1 MNRSFLL
8 PSLVLVC
15 GLAACSAVPD
25 KPTRA
30 NLYDFGP
37 VSAAAAETKT
47 PSLPPLLLADV
58 QAAGAL
64 DGTAMLYRLG
74 YADSH
79 ELRPYA
85 QARWSASP
93 AQLVR
98 QRLRLQLGHDRAV
111 LDSSESASLARTGT
125 LAPRVLHIEVE
136 EFSHWFE
143 SPAASWGLLRLRATV
158 LDNSAAGE
166 RLLAQR
172 SFTVRKPAPAAD
184 AAGGAQAL
192 AAATDEAAEQ
202 IRQWLDSLR

>member
-1 MNRSFLL
+1 MNRSFFLS
-8 PSLVLVC
+8 SLVLAV
-15 GLAACSAVPD
+15 GLAGCSAVPD

-37 VSAAAAETKT
+37 VTAPAETKA
-47 PSLPPLLLADV
+47 PSLPPLVLADV
-58 QAAGAL
+58 EAAGAL

-74 YADSH
+74 YADGN

-98 QRLRLQLGHDRAV
+98 QRLRLQLGRDRAV
-111 LDSSESASLARTGT
+111 LDSQESASLARTGR
-125 LAPRVLHIEVE
+125 LAPRVLHVEVE

-166 RLLAQR
+166 HVLAQR
-172 SFTVRKPAPAAD
+172 SFQVQKPARAAD

-202 IRQWLDSLR
+202 IRQWLDALR

>member
-1 MNRSFLL
+1 MNRSFFLPLL
-8 PSLVLVC
+8 LLVF
-15 GLAACSAVPD
+15 GLAGCSAVPD

-37 VSAAAAETKT
+37 LTAPAETKA
-47 PSLPPLLLADV
+47 PSLPPLVLADV
-58 QAAGAL
+58 EAAGAL

-74 YADSH
+74 YADGN

-98 QRLRLQLGHDRAV
+98 QRLRLQLGRDRAV
-111 LDSSESASLARTGT
+111 LDSQESASLARAGR
-125 LAPRVLHIEVE
+125 LAPRVLHVEVE

-143 SPAASWGLLRLRATV
+143 SPSASSGLLRLRATV
-158 LDNSAAGE
+158 LDNGAAGE
-166 RLLAQR
+166 HVLAQR
-172 SFTVRKPAPAAD
+172 SFQVRKPARAAD

-202 IRQWLDSLR
+202 IRQWLDALR

>member
-1 MNRSFLL
+1 MNRSFFL

-15 GLAACSAVPD
+15 GLAACSAVPE

-37 VSAAAAETKT
+37 VSAAAAETKA
-47 PSLPPLLLADV
+47 PALPPLVLAEV
-58 QAAGAL
+58 EAVGAL

-74 YADSH
+74 YADDH

-98 QRLRLQLGHDRAV
+98 QRLRLQLGRDRAV
-111 LDSSESASLARTGT
+111 LDTNESASLARTGR
-125 LAPRVLHIEVE
+125 LAPRVLHVEVE

-143 SPAASWGLLRLRATV
+143 SQTASWGLLRLRATV
-158 LDNSAAGE
+158 LDNSPAGE
-166 RLLAQR
+166 HLLAQR
-172 SFTVRKPAPAAD
+172 SFVVRKPARAAD
-184 AAGGAQAL
+184 AAGGAEAL
-192 AAATDEAAEQ
+192 AAATDDAAEQ
-202 IRQWLDSLR
+202 IRQWLASVQ